1 MTTKND
7 RSTASLAAVI
17 CLLAVFAILSR
28 SAALTKS
35 ATRDETLH
43 AAAGWSYVH
52 THDWRANPE
61 LPPLTKI
68 WSALHHDP
76 LDLQASTSSMA
87 WRAMLANPRWQ
98 WNWAAA
104 AVFRSPYVTGDAFVQ
119 RARLPMLAFGVALG
133 ALIAAWAW
141 RIGGATAALCAL
153 ALYSFSP
160 GFLGHASLVT
170 SDVPLAFAWLSVA
183 FTAWWLGERI
193 SLARI
198 ALLGTAVACA
208 TLVSFSGLLAIP
220 LVAGLLTL
228 RAAENR
234 PWLAGRTEL
243 ARPATR
249 AAAAVVI
256 LLQVLVLCWALI
268 WCAYG
273 LRFSATA
280 DETPLD
286 LAAATAQ
293 VAEQKL
299 RDAAPGRDAPSSEE
313 IAAYPH
319 GASVRFALFSQGH
332 GLLPEAWN
340 RGLLAPEGSI
350 APNKVF
356 LLGKVTQRA
365 SWIHIPV
372 AMLFKAPAA
381 AIAAVLAAIA
391 LASLWLRRD
400 EIDLARHSWLT
411 WCLAVPPT
419 AYAVVLMAS
428 GASAGIRL
436 AFPLLPFVMIAA
448 GLVAARAI
456 RVHGHP
462 ARRAAMILALIL
474 AIESL
479 VAWPNYIAFFNV
491 AAGGPRGG
499 VRLLGESNLDW
510 GQDLKLLASW
520 QAANPGERLYLVYDG
535 SADPT
540 GYGIRYVN
548 AFGAYP
554 FGPRRGPID
563 APGVL
568 AISATTLQGTRS
580 LPELEPIL
588 AELKRTEP
596 LAVLG
601 GSIYLYRVTPR
612 G

>member
-43 AAAGWSYVH
+43 AAAGWSYVYAR
-52 THDWRANPE
+52 DWRANPE
-61 LPPLTKI
+61 LPPLTKL
-68 WSALHHDP
+68 WSALRHDP
-76 LDLQASTSSMA
+76 LDLEVSTSSMA

-98 WNWAAA
+98 WNWAVA
-104 AVFRSPYVTGDAFVQ
+104 AVFRSPYVEGDAFIQ
-119 RARLPMLAFGVALG
+119 RSRLPMLGFGLALG

-141 RIGGATAALCAL
+141 RLGGATAALCAL

-160 GFLGHASLVT
+160 GFIGHTSLVT
-170 SDVPLAFAWLSVA
+170 SDVPLAFAWLAVA

-198 ALLGTAVACA
+198 ALLGAAVACA

-220 LVAGLLTL
+220 LVAALLAL
-228 RAAENR
+228 RAAEDR

-256 LLQVLVLCWALI
+256 LLQVLMLCWALI

-280 DETPLD
+280 DEVPLD
-286 LAAATAQ
+286 FRAAAAQ

-299 RDAAPGRDAPSSEE
+299 RDADPGREAPSSEE
-313 IAAYPH
+313 IATYPH
-319 GASVRFALFSQGH
+319 GAATRFALFSQSY

-340 RGLLAPEGSI
+340 RGLLSPEGSI
-350 APNKVF
+350 APNKAF
-356 LLGKVTQRA
+356 LLGRVTERA
-365 SWIHIPV
+365 GWFHLPV
-372 AMLFKAPAA
+372 ALLFKAPVA

-391 LASLWLRRD
+391 LATLWLRRD
-400 EIDLARHSWLT
+400 ELDLARHSWLIF
-411 WCLAVPPT
+411 CLAVPPV

-428 GASAGIRL
+428 GASAGVRL
-436 AFPLLPFVMIAA
+436 AFPLLPFVMIGA
-448 GLVAARAI
+448 GLVAARALRI
-456 RVHGHP
+456 HGRA
-462 ARRAAMILALIL
+462 ARRAAVILAAIL
-474 AIESL
+474 AIECL
-479 VAWPNYIAFFNV
+479 AAWPNYIAFFNV

-499 VRLLGESNLDW
+499 ARLLGDSNLDW
-510 GQDLKLLASW
+510 GQDLKLLKAW
-520 QAANPGERLYLVYDG
+520 QDANPGERLYLVYDG

-548 AFGAYP
+548 AFGAYR
-554 FGPRRGPID
+554 FGPQREPID

-568 AISATTLQGTRS
+568 AISATSLQGIRS
-580 LPELEPIL
+580 LPELEPML
-588 AELKRTEP
+588 EELKRSEP
-596 LAVLG
+596 LTVLG
-601 GSIYLYRVTPR
+601 GSIYLYRVTPL

>member
-1 MTTKND
+1 MTPKND

-52 THDWRANPE
+52 ARDWRANPE
-61 LPPLTKI
+61 LPPLTKL
-68 WSALHHDP
+68 WSALRHDP
-76 LDLQASTSSMA
+76 LDLATSTSSIS

-98 WNWAAA
+98 WHWAVA
-104 AVFRSPYVTGDAFVQ
+104 AVFRSPSVEGDTFIQ
-119 RARLPMLAFGVALG
+119 RARLPMLAFGLALG
-133 ALIAAWAW
+133 ALIAVWAW
-141 RIGGATAALCAL
+141 RLGGAAAALCAV

-160 GFLGHASLVT
+160 GFIGHASLVT

-183 FTAWWLGERI
+183 FTAWRVGERI

-198 ALLGTAVACA
+198 ALLGAAVACA

-220 LVAGLLTL
+220 LVAGLLAL

-234 PWLAGRTEL
+234 PWLAGRTEFV
-243 ARPATR
+243 RPATR

-256 LLQVLVLCWALI
+256 LLQILVLCWVLI

-286 LAAATAQ
+286 FQAATAQ
-293 VAEQKL
+293 VAEQQL
-299 RDAAPGRDAPSSEE
+299 RDAAPGREAPSSEE

-319 GASVRFALFSQGH
+319 GAATRFALFSQSV

-340 RGLLAPEGSI
+340 RGLLSPEGSSG
-350 APNKVF
+350 PNNVF
-356 LLGKVTQRA
+356 LLGRVTDGG
-365 SWIHIPV
+365 WWFYLPV
-372 AMLFKAPAA
+372 AMLFKAPVA
-381 AIAAVLAAIA
+381 AIAAVLAVIA
-391 LASLWLRRD
+391 LAALWLRRN
-400 EIDLARHSWLT
+400 EIDLARHAWPT
-411 WCLAVPPT
+411 WCLAVPPV

-428 GASAGIRL
+428 GANAGLRL

-456 RVHGHP
+456 HIHGRP
-462 ARRAAMILALIL
+462 ARRAAGMLAAIL
-474 AIESL
+474 AIECL
-479 VAWPNYIAFFNV
+479 VAWPNYIAYFNV

-499 VRLLGESNLDW
+499 ARLLGDSNLDW
-510 GQDLKLLASW
+510 GQDLKLLAAW
-520 QAANPGERLYLVYDG
+520 QDANPDEKLYLVYDG

-548 AFGAYP
+548 AFGAYA
-554 FGPRRGPID
+554 FGAQRGLID
-563 APGVL
+563 EPGVL
-568 AISATTLQGTRS
+568 AISATSLQGIRS
-580 LPELEPIL
+580 LPGLEPML
-588 AELKRTEP
+588 DELRRSEP

>member
-1 MTTKND
+1 MTSPND
-7 RSTASLAAVI
+7 RSTASFAAVI

-52 THDWRANPE
+52 ARDWRANPE
-61 LPPLTKI
+61 LPPLTKL
-68 WSALHHDP
+68 WSALRHDP
-76 LDLQASTSSMA
+76 LDLATSTKSMA

-98 WNWAAA
+98 WNWAVA
-104 AVFRSPYVTGDAFVQ
+104 AVFRSPAVAGDTFIQ
-119 RARLPMLAFGVALG
+119 RARLPMLAFGLALG
-133 ALIAAWAW
+133 ALIAGWAW

-160 GFLGHASLVT
+160 GFIGHASLVT
-170 SDVPLAFAWLSVA
+170 SDVPLAFAWLAVA

-198 ALLGTAVACA
+198 ALLGAAVACA
-208 TLVSFSGLLAIP
+208 ALVNFSGLLALP
-220 LVAGLLTL
+220 LVAALLAL

-234 PWLAGRTEL
+234 PWLAGRTEFV
-243 ARPATR
+243 RRGTR
-249 AAAAVVI
+249 AAAAIVI
-256 LLQVLVLCWALI
+256 LLQILVLCWVLV

-280 DETPLD
+280 EETPLD
-286 LAAATAQ
+286 FQAAVSQ

-299 RDAAPGRDAPSSEE
+299 RYASPGREAPSSEE

-319 GASVRFALFSQGH
+319 GAATRFALFSQSH

-340 RGLLAPEGSI
+340 RGLLSPEGSI
-350 APNKVF
+350 APNKTF
-356 LLGKVTQRA
+356 ILGRVTERA
-365 SWIHIPV
+365 AWFYLPV
-372 AMLFKAPAA
+372 AMLFKAPVA

-391 LASLWLRRD
+391 LATLWLRRD
-400 EIDLARHSWLT
+400 DIDLARHSWLT
-411 WCLAVPPT
+411 WCLAVPPV

-428 GASAGIRL
+428 GASQGVRL

-456 RVHGHP
+456 RIHGRP
-462 ARRAAMILALIL
+462 ARRVAVVLAAVL
-474 AIESL
+474 AIECV
-479 VAWPNYIAFFNV
+479 VAWPHYIAFFNV

-499 VRLLGESNLDW
+499 ARLLGDSNLDW
-510 GQDLKLLASW
+510 GQDLKLLAAW
-520 QAANPGERLYLVYDG
+520 QEANPDERLYLAYDG
-535 SADPT
+535 TADPT

-548 AFGAYP
+548 AYGAYA
-554 FGPRRGPID
+554 FGPQRGPMD

-568 AISATTLQGTRS
+568 AISATSLQGIRS
-580 LPELEPIL
+580 LPELEPML
-588 AELKRTEP
+588 DELKRSEP